1 MFPSEITDVEDLLA
15 YHETMRL
22 SEHALFEA
30 YKESLR
36 AKDIFH
42 AVFNGDI
49 LEHYP
54 RRRRV
59 LIVGPSARFD
69 IQIHVVCD
77 YGDRNEIVAITVYIP
92 DRPRWAS
99 DWARAPAH

>member
-1 MFPSEITDVEDLLA
+1 MVITEVEDLLA
-15 YHETMRL
+15 YYESMRL

-36 AKDIFH
+36 AKDVFH
-42 AVFNGDI
+42 AIFNGEI

-54 RRRRV
+54 RRQRV

-69 IQIHVVCD
+69 VCIHVVCD
-77 YGDRNEIVAITVYIP
+77 YGDRDEIVAITVYIP
-92 DRPRWAS
+92 DRPRWAT
-99 DWARAPAH
+99 DRARA

>member
-1 MFPSEITDVEDLLA
+1 MVDNLTGVEELLV
-15 YHETMRL
+15 HRETMRL
-22 SEHALFEA
+22 TRHALFEA
-30 YKESLR
+30 HKESLR
-36 AKDIFH
+36 AMDIFH

-69 IQIHVVCD
+69 LQIHVVCD
-77 YGDRNEIVAITVYIP
+77 YTDRNEILAVTVYIP

-99 DWARAPAH
+99 DSARA

>member
-1 MFPSEITDVEDLLA
+1 MVITEIEDLLA
-15 YHETMRL
+15 YHDSMRL

-30 YKESLR
+30 HKESLR

-42 AVFNGDI
+42 AVFNGEI

-59 LIVGPSARFD
+59 LIVGPSAHFD
-69 IQIHVVCD
+69 LCIHVVCD
-77 YGDRNEIVAITVYIP
+77 YGHHKDIVAITVYVP
-92 DRPRWAS
+92 DRPRWAT
-99 DWARAPAH
+99 DRARA